1 LGVKLRFGVGKMSF
15 IVAFIWSFVLWLV
28 LTAGTN
34 GMLWSLEELIA
45 GIIFAIIVG
54 FSTRNII
61 GEKTQR
67 FLNPIKWLGFII
79 YAVGPLF
86 WGMAK
91 ANLDVAYRVVT
102 GKIKPGIVRVPV
114 DLENE
119 AQYTILSNSIT
130 LTPGTLTVDACP
142 EEKALYVHWI
152 YIKEEEPKTSE
163 PVAGSFE
170 KWARRLGR

>member
-1 LGVKLRFGVGKMSF
+1 
-15 IVAFIWSFVLWLV
+15 
-28 LTAGTN
+28 
-34 GMLWSLEELIA
+34 
-45 GIIFAIIVG
+45 
-54 FSTRNII
+54 
-61 GEKTQR
+61 
-67 FLNPIKWLGFII
+67 
-79 YAVGPLF
+79 PLF

>member
-1 LGVKLRFGVGKMSF
+1 MSF

-28 LTAGTN
+28 LTVGTK
-34 GMLWSLEELIA
+34 GMLWSAEEVIA
-45 GIIFAIIVG
+45 GIIFAMIIG
-54 FSTRNII
+54 FSTKNII
-61 GEKTQR
+61 GEKAQR
-67 FLNPIKWLGFII
+67 FLNPAKWLGFLV
-79 YAVGPLF
+79 YAIGPLF
-86 WGMAK
+86 WGMVK
-91 ANLDVAYRVVT
+91 ANFDVAYRVIT

-152 YIKEEEPKTSE
+152 YVRDEEPKSSE

-170 KWARRLGR
+170 KWARRLGK

>member
-1 LGVKLRFGVGKMSF
+1 MSF
-15 IVAFIWSFVLWLV
+15 IVAFIWSFMLWLV
-28 LTAGTN
+28 LTAGTK
-34 GMLWSLEELIA
+34 GMLWSTEEVIA
-45 GIIFAIIVG
+45 GIIFATIIG
-54 FSTRNII
+54 FSTRNIV

-67 FLNPIKWLGFII
+67 FLNPVKWVGFIV
-79 YAVGPLF
+79 YALGPLF
-86 WGMAK
+86 WGMVK
-91 ANLDVAYRVVT
+91 ANLDVAYRVIT

-152 YIKEEEPKTSE
+152 YVKEEEPKSSE

>member
-1 LGVKLRFGVGKMSF
+1 MSF
-15 IVAFIWSFVLWLV
+15 IVAFIWSLVLWLV
-28 LTAGTN
+28 LTAGTK
-34 GMLWSLEELIA
+34 GMLWSTEEVIA
-45 GIIFAIIVG
+45 GIIFAMIIG

-67 FLNPIKWLGFII
+67 FLNPVKWLGFIV
-79 YAVGPLF
+79 YALGPLF
-86 WGMAK
+86 WGMVK
-91 ANLDVAYRVVT
+91 ANLDVAYRVIT

-152 YIKEEEPKTSE
+152 YVKEEEPESSE

>member
-1 LGVKLRFGVGKMSF
+1 MSF
-15 IVAFIWSFVLWLV
+15 IAVFIWSFVLWLV
-28 LTAGTN
+28 LTAGSK
-34 GMLWSLEELIA
+34 GLLWSPEELIA
-45 GIIFAIIVG
+45 GLIFSGVIAL
-54 FSTRNII
+54 TTKDII
-61 GEKTQR
+61 GEKASR
-67 FLNPIKWLGFII
+67 FLNPVKWVGFVI
-79 YAVGPLF
+79 YAIGPLF

-91 ANLDVAYRVVT
+91 ANLDVAYRVIT

-114 DLENE
+114 ELEND

-152 YIKEEEPKTSE
+152 NVTEKEPRSSE
-163 PVAGSFE
+163 VIAGSFE